1 MIKDNWLIILTIIGC
16 GIVTWIPRVI
26 PFIFSKKM
34 VFSNRTKKFMSYIPM
49 CILTALFAQ
58 TLFVSKIGE
67 ITTINKEN
75 LLASIPTIIIGF
87 MTKSLIWTVI
97 TGIISMGFIRYML

>member
-16 GIVTWIPRVI
+16 GIVTWLPRVI

-34 VFSNRTKKFMSYIPM
+34 VFSTRTKKFMSYIPM

-58 TLFVSKIGE
+58 TLFVSKNSEMTG
-67 ITTINKEN
+67 INTEN

-87 MTKSLIWTVI
+87 WTKSLIWTVV
-97 TGIISMGFIRYML
+97 TGIVTMGLIRYLM

>member
-1 MIKDNWLIILTIIGC
+1 MVKDNVLIILTIIGC
-16 GIVTWIPRVI
+16 GIVTWLPRVV

-49 CILTALFAQ
+49 SILTALFAQ
-58 TLFVSKIGE
+58 TLFISKAGE
-67 ITTINKEN
+67 MTGLHTEN

-87 MTKSLIWTVI
+87 LTKSLIWTVI
-97 TGIISMGFIRYML
+97 VGIVSMGLIRYMM